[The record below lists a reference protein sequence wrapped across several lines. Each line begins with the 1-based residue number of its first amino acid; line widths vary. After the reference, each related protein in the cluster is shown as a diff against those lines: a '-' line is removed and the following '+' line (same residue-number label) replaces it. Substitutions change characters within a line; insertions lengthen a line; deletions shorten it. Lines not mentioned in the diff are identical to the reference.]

1 LEWSRGV
8 AALRAAQGRLKSS
21 RIAAAAVVQSTQIC
35 FDNDVNQ
42 AAGADRPAV
51 RNPNPRNAMA
61 APLFAEY
68 LAERRIL
75 RRKLSYWRIAAF
87 AAVILGVA
95 IASQRLL
102 GPDGSLGFTP
112 HIARLSIEGII
123 TGDRETL
130 KLIQKIED
138 SKAAEAV
145 LISIDSPGG
154 TTSGAE
160 RLYDAI
166 RRLSAKKPTVAVVG
180 SMAAS
185 GGYIV
190 ALGTDRIVA
199 LGNALV
205 GSIGVLV
212 EYPNFAKLLDTVG
225 VKMEDVKSSPL
236 KASPNWFEPTSP
248 EAHAALVV
256 LVGDSFTWFKAL
268 VKERRNMT
276 GEQLEAVSDGRVFT
290 GRQAMDLHLVDRLG
304 GEREAIEWLEL
315 EKNIPKGLPVQD
327 WKQERTLE
335 RLGILSF
342 AARAAEFLGL
352 GELSGALDRA
362 ANAAHERMLDG
373 LVSIWQVGGAN

>member
-1 LEWSRGV
+1 
-8 AALRAAQGRLKSS
+8 
-21 RIAAAAVVQSTQIC
+21 
-35 FDNDVNQ
+35 
-42 AAGADRPAV
+42 
-51 RNPNPRNAMA
+51 MA
-61 APLFAEY
+61 APFFADY

-75 RRKLSYWRIAAF
+75 RRKLSYWRIVAVV
-87 AAVILGVA
+87 AVILAAAAAGL
-95 IASQRLL
+95 RLL
-102 GPDGSLGFTP
+102 GPDGAVGFTP

-123 TGDRETL
+123 TGDRQTL

-154 TTSGAE
+154 TTAGAE
-160 RLYDAI
+160 RIYDAI

-185 GGYIV
+185 GAYIA
-190 ALGTDRIVA
+190 ALGSDRIVA

-205 GSIGVLV
+205 GSVGVLV

-225 VKMEDVKSSPL
+225 VKIEDVKSSPL
-236 KASPNWFEPTSP
+236 KASPNGFEPTSP
-248 EAHAALVV
+248 EARAALAA

-276 GEQLEAVSDGRVFT
+276 SEQLEVVADGRVFT
-290 GRQAMDLHLVDRLG
+290 GRQGIELHLIDRLG
-304 GEREAIEWLEL
+304 GEREAIEWLEQ
-315 EKNIPKGLPVQD
+315 EKNIQKGLPVRD

-335 RLGILSF
+335 SLGILSLS
-342 AARAAEFLGL
+342 ARAAGFLGL

-362 ANAAHERMLDG
+362 ANAAQERMLDG

>member
-1 LEWSRGV
+1 
-8 AALRAAQGRLKSS
+8 
-21 RIAAAAVVQSTQIC
+21 
-35 FDNDVNQ
+35 
-42 AAGADRPAV
+42 
-51 RNPNPRNAMA
+51 MA
-61 APLFAEY
+61 APLFADY

-112 HIARLSIEGII
+112 HIARLAIEGII

-185 GGYIV
+185 GGYV
-190 ALGTDRIVA
+190 AALGTDRIVA

-212 EYPNFAKLLDTVG
+212 QYPNFAKLLDTVG
-225 VKMEDVKSSPL
+225 VKVEDVKSSPL
-236 KASPNWFEPTSP
+236 KASPNGFEPTSP
-248 EAHAALVV
+248 EARAALAGVSDADMMKGWKLLAGGKEIFTLPKIACIRGMCMNHMIHHRAQMTV
-256 LVGDSFTWFKAL
+256 CFRLVGVPVPGLYGPSADEGQDST
-268 VKERRNMT
+268 
-276 GEQLEAVSDGRVFT
+276 
-290 GRQAMDLHLVDRLG
+290 
-304 GEREAIEWLEL
+304 
-315 EKNIPKGLPVQD
+315 
-327 WKQERTLE
+327 
-335 RLGILSF
+335 
-342 AARAAEFLGL
+342 AA
-352 GELSGALDRA
+352 A
-362 ANAAHERMLDG
+362 AN
-373 LVSIWQVGGAN
+373 

>member
-1 LEWSRGV
+1 
-8 AALRAAQGRLKSS
+8 
-21 RIAAAAVVQSTQIC
+21 
-35 FDNDVNQ
+35 
-42 AAGADRPAV
+42 
-51 RNPNPRNAMA
+51 MA

-102 GPDGSLGFTP
+102 GPDGSLGITP
-112 HIARLSIEGII
+112 HIARLAIEGII

-130 KLIQKIED
+130 KLIEKIED
-138 SKAAEAV
+138 SKAAAAV

-225 VKMEDVKSSPL
+225 VKVEDVKSSPL

-248 EAHAALVV
+248 EARAALVV

-276 GEQLEAVSDGRVFT
+276 SEQLEAVADGRVFT
-290 GRQAMDLHLVDRLG
+290 GRQGMDLHLVDRLG
-304 GEREAIEWLEL
+304 GEREAIEWLEQ
-315 EKNIPKGLPVQD
+315 EKKIPTGLPVRD

-342 AARAAEFLGL
+342 SARAAEFLGL
-352 GELSGALDRA
+352 VELSGALDRA
-362 ANAAHERMLDG
+362 ANAAQERMLDG

>member
-1 LEWSRGV
+1 
-8 AALRAAQGRLKSS
+8 
-21 RIAAAAVVQSTQIC
+21 
-35 FDNDVNQ
+35 
-42 AAGADRPAV
+42 
-51 RNPNPRNAMA
+51 MA
-61 APLFAEY
+61 ARLFADY

-75 RRKLSYWRIAAF
+75 RRKLSYWRIAAV

-95 IASQRLL
+95 IASQRLV

-112 HIARLSIEGII
+112 HIARLAVEGII
-123 TGDRETL
+123 VGDRETL

-160 RLYDAI
+160 LLYDAI

-185 GGYIV
+185 GGYIA

-212 EYPNFAKLLDTVG
+212 QYPNFAKLLDTVG
-225 VKMEDVKSSPL
+225 VKIEDVKSSPL
-236 KASPNWFEPTSP
+236 KASPNGFEPTSP
-248 EAHAALVV
+248 EARAALAA
-256 LVGDSFTWFKAL
+256 LVGDSFTWFKSL
-268 VKERRNMT
+268 VKERRKMT
-276 GEQLEAVSDGRVFT
+276 DEQLAAVADGRVFT
-290 GRQAMDLHLVDRLG
+290 GRQGVDLHLVDRLG
-304 GEREAIEWLEL
+304 GEREAIAWLEQ
-315 EKNIPKGLPVQD
+315 EKNIPKGLPVRD

-342 AARAAEFLGL
+342 SARAAEFLGL
-352 GELSGALDRA
+352 GGLSGALDRA
-362 ANAAHERMLDG
+362 ASAAQERMLDG

>member
-1 LEWSRGV
+1 
-8 AALRAAQGRLKSS
+8 
-21 RIAAAAVVQSTQIC
+21 
-35 FDNDVNQ
+35 
-42 AAGADRPAV
+42 
-51 RNPNPRNAMA
+51 MA
-61 APLFAEY
+61 APLFADY

-102 GPDGSLGFTP
+102 GPDGSLGFKP

-130 KLIQKIED
+130 KLIEKIED

-212 EYPNFAKLLDTVG
+212 EYPNFGKLLDTVG

-248 EAHAALVV
+248 EARAALVV
-256 LVGDSFTWFKAL
+256 LVDDSFTWFKAL

-276 GEQLEAVSDGRVFT
+276 SEQLEPVADGRVFT
-290 GRQAMDLHLVDRLG
+290 GRQAMDLHLVDRVG
-304 GEREAIEWLEL
+304 GEREAIEWLEQ
-315 EKNIPKGLPVQD
+315 EKNIPKRLPVQD
-327 WKQERTLE
+327 WKEERTLE

-342 AARAAEFLGL
+342 SARAAEFLGL
-352 GELSGALDRA
+352 GELSSAFDRA
-362 ANAAHERMLDG
+362 ANTAQKRMLDG
-373 LVSIWQVGGAN
+373 LVSIWQVGGGN